1 MRDMLI
7 KVQVYKEGRQTK
19 DETFYDP
26 IDMIAWVCRCYQA
39 AERAA
44 RAKVLKA
51 KIDEQFR
58 LERQAKKG
66 LLK

>member
-1 MRDMLI
+1 MRDILI

-44 RAKVLKA
+44 RSKVINA
-51 KIDEQFR
+51 RIDEQFR